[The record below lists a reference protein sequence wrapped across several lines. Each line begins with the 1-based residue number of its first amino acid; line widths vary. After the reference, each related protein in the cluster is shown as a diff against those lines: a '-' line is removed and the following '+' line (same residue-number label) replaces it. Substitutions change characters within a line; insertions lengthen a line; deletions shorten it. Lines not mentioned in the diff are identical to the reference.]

1 MATEVARHFQSAI
14 RWSFYVSMSLV
25 SVLRLLRYAKL
36 PAEEKNTDSTYNENL
51 SLDGSIKFTDVV
63 MRYQAHLEP
72 ALRGLTFELPEGER
86 FAVVGR
92 TGAGKSSLFQVL
104 QGFREPSQGA
114 IKIGGED
121 VANLTKK

>member
-1 MATEVARHFQSAI
+1 MASAAILAQALEDSGLETEVDWEGVNFDRKMD
-14 RWSFYVSMSLV
+14 WESF
-25 SVLRLLRYAKL
+25 A
-36 PAEEKNTDSTYNENL
+36 
-51 SLDGSIKFTDVV
+51 
-63 MRYQAHLEP
+63 
-72 ALRGLTFELPEGER
+72 EGER